1 MEAGRFS
8 SLVRECREQ
17 LEPGEAE
24 RGAGEGRREGREAA
38 EHSHSQ
44 TEEDRLHSQGVPAP
58 AFQCQLSQ
66 DFLSGIKIFY

>member
-24 RGAGEGRREGREAA
+24 RGAGEGRGEGREAA

-44 TEEDRLHSQGVPAP
+44 VEED
-58 AFQCQLSQ
+58 
-66 DFLSGIKIFY
+66 